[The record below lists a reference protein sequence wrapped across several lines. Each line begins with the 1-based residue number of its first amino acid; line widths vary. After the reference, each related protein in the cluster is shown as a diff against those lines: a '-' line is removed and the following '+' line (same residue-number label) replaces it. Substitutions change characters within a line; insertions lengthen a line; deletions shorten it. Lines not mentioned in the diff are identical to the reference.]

1 MLISELPIMNAIT
14 ANELKIRGVSAV
26 EDRLE
31 NDEEVIISVRGQDR
45 YVVMS
50 LEKYARLREFELDM
64 AVMEARADYE
74 AGNIIT
80 ESVEDHM
87 KRVTD
92 AL

>member
-1 MLISELPIMNAIT
+1 MNAIT
-14 ANELKIRGVSAV
+14 ANELKTRGVSAV
-26 EDRLE
+26 EERLE
-31 NDEEVIISVRGQDR
+31 NEEEVIISVRGKDR
-45 YVVMS
+45 YVVLSM
-50 LEKYARLREFELDM
+50 EKYARLREFELDM

-87 KRVTD
+87 KRVTN

>member
-1 MLISELPIMNAIT
+1 MNAIT
-14 ANELKIRGVSAV
+14 ANELKVRGVSAV

-31 NDEEVIISVRGQDR
+31 NEEEVIISVRGKDR

-50 LEKYARLREFELDM
+50 LEKYSRLREFELDM

-74 AGNIIT
+74 AGSIIT
-80 ESVEDHM
+80 ESVDDHM

-92 AL
+92 DL